1 MNRLTLAALT
11 LSLLGSCAAFAA
23 DPLAG
28 TTWRTFDDQTGAPK
42 VIVAFSESANGN
54 GLSGKIIQR
63 LAGSTI
69 SQCDQCSGT
78 LHNRPLIGLP
88 LIYHLKPQGSNEYA
102 DGEILDPKSGKI
114 YRLKGKLSADGKSLE
129 LRGFIGFSLL
139 GRTQVWKREN

>member
-1 MNRLTLAALT
+1 MNRFSLAALA
-11 LSLLGSCAAFAA
+11 LVSSFAAVAA

-42 VIVAFSESANGN
+42 VLVTFSETNGQ
-54 GLSGKIIQR
+54 LSGKISQR

-69 SQCDQCSGT
+69 SQCDKCSGA
-78 LHNRPLIGLP
+78 LKGKSLVGLP
-88 LIYHLKPQGSNEYA
+88 IINGLKAKGDKQYG
-102 DGEILDPKSGKI
+102 DGEILDPKSGKT
-114 YRLKGKLSADGKSLE
+114 YHLNGKLSADSKTLE